1 MRPAGVSAFLQGTA
15 RWPAR
20 GPMCPKH
27 CSEPRLPPQPSWSL
41 NQSTYSVITNSH
53 LTYKKEKTWHNTPT
67 SRAPDRPGSSSLWQ
81 GLVYTRFTLRSL
93 FSPILGSL
101 FGFSQVFGHLT
112 LLWMYTSKPQGNL
125 EPMVD
130 SMSCFPAET
139 HD

>member
-1 MRPAGVSAFLQGTA
+1 MNSLVGVSALLQGIA

-27 CSEPRLPPQPSWSL
+27 CSEPRVPPQPSWAL
-41 NQSTYSVITNSH
+41 NHSTYLVNTNSH
-53 LTYKKEKTWHNTPT
+53 PDIQKNWCNTPT
-67 SRAPDRPGSSSLWQ
+67 SRAPGRPVSRSLWQ

-130 SMSCFPAET
+130 SMNCFPAET